1 MFDQLVVST
10 VQRSKRRTAKF
21 FFGTGVFYLVV
32 VSSAFALSILMANP
46 RLADTEVLTLVGRL
60 PSPRSPI
67 VHEIRQGSPSTTPP
81 DLNNV
86 QDFDAILSHRTTTQ
100 RRFPLPPG
108 AFVPS
113 GQAWLGAEGEGGPP
127 SGIGSPGVFGGERM
141 GDPPPTPDPPK
152 PKPPAQ
158 PTVVDNKPIKVPSTV
173 LQGKAIERRKPSYPP
188 LAVQIRLQGDVA
200 VEIIIAPDGRV
211 ETARV
216 ISGHP
221 ILATSAREAAM
232 AWRFEPTLL
241 NKVPV
246 RVTGVITFVFKLSD

>member
-21 FFGTGVFYLVV
+21 FFGTGVFYLVA

-86 QDFDAILSHRTTTQ
+86 QDLDQILSHSTTTQ
-100 RRFPLPPG
+100 PRVPLPLG
-108 AFVPS
+108 AFDPS
-113 GQAWLGAEGEGGPP
+113 GEAWSGPQGEGPP
-127 SGIGSPGVFGGERM
+127 SDIGSLGVVGGERM
-141 GDPPPTPDPPK
+141 GDPPPAPDPPK
-152 PKPPAQ
+152 PKPAAQ
-158 PTVVDNKPIKVPSTV
+158 TTAVDNKPIKVPSSV

-232 AWRFEPTLL
+232 GWRFESTLL